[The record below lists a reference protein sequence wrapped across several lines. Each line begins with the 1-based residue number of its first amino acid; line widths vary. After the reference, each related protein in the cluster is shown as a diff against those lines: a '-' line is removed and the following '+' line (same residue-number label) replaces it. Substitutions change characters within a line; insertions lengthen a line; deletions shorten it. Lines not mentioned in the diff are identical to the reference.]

1 MCCGQVYYEG
11 ADRMFR
17 ELISFTCPFDFI
29 FVWSISMYELD
40 DFWILV
46 FNSLEMALFER
57 APVCVCTGFFLRDRI
72 YMNIKRGFEA
82 ESR

>member
-1 MCCGQVYYEG
+1 
-11 ADRMFR
+11 
-17 ELISFTCPFDFI
+17 
-29 FVWSISMYELD
+29 MYELD